1 MKKIILILIAGACLQ
16 AIFTP
21 DEPEP
26 ENKTAIL
33 DPSREPIGYCY
44 QRGTYIYKDEGLVK
58 NTEGDWVLEKDIVL
72 PEEPKPVQIP
82 EKGFDMPN
90 F

>member
-26 ENKTAIL
+26 ENKTATL
-33 DPSREPIGYCY
+33 DPSREPIGYDY
-44 QRGTYIYKDEGLVK
+44 THGVYIYKDQGLVK
-58 NTEGDWVLEKDIVL
+58 NTEGDWVLEKDLVL
-72 PEEPKPVQIP
+72 PQEPRKVEIP
-82 EKGFDMPN
+82 KKGYDIPN